1 MDICLIL
8 SFFVATDVNALLKN
22 SIKLKAIKV
31 FMVVK
36 MRGRPLVND
45 HPEGGSSIKEE
56 ELGIPVVG

>member
-31 FMVVK
+31 FMDVK

-45 HPEGGSSIKEE
+45 HPEGSSSIKEE
-56 ELGIPVVG
+56 GLGIPVV